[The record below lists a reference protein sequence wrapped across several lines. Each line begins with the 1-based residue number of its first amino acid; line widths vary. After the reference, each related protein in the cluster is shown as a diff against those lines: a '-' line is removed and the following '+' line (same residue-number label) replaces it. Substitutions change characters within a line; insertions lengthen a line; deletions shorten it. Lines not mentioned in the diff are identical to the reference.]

1 MGAREGLRRR
11 HDHCESRASGRVF
24 TRCPPACVARPL
36 PLPLLS
42 PSHSEEFSTGT
53 IMSGLP
59 PRLFF
64 FLFCSRSQPDDGEAI
79 DKDGAQGPSGHVPSL
94 ATL

>member
-1 MGAREGLRRR
+1 MGAHEGIRRR
-11 HDHCESRASGRVF
+11 HDHWESRASGRVF
-24 TRCPPACVARPL
+24 TRCPPACVTRPL
-36 PLPLLS
+36 SPLLHTQKS
-42 PSHSEEFSTGT
+42 SVVSTGT
-53 IMSGLP
+53 IMSALP